1 MACQGHAGGE
11 RYGGGVL
18 VLALT
23 AMLDLQDRTGGTSPP
38 LAAEMTDDMVRNPL
52 LLRVFTPA
60 DLCPARLVGAAG
72 ESGTTPQEIREYVRG
87 GSACPGAQR

>member
-11 RYGGGVL
+11 RLGGGVL

-23 AMLDLQDRTGGTSPP
+23 AMLDLQHRTGGTSPP

-52 LLRVFTPA
+52 LLPA
-60 DLCPARLVGAAG
+60 DLCPARFVGAAG
-72 ESGTTPQEIREYVRG
+72 ESGTTPQEIREYG
-87 GSACPGAQR
+87 HDESACPEAQR